1 MGANTIN
8 RDEMP
13 LREIFGVLMRQC
25 NMNDAG
31 YAGISFFARSHI
43 RV

>member
-1 MGANTIN
+1 MGANTIK

-13 LREIFGVLMRQC
+13 LREIFGASMRQR
-25 NMNDAG
+25 NMNDAR